1 MPSDAEKLNA
11 VISSTQEQI
20 QSLLLEMSRATD
32 PAKKKGF
39 AAQALKEVAKAQKLQ
54 AQLNQMLAQAAR

>member
-11 VISSTQEQI
+11 VINTTQGQI

-32 PAKKKGF
+32 ADKKKGF
-39 AAQALKEVAKAQKLQ
+39 ASLALKEVAKAQKLQ